1 MTDLRECRHGE
12 EGAAAD
18 PGLCSACSW
27 ERAVSDVTRA
37 RMNLGTALVADAELA
52 SEPARAY
59 LDGELVAEVR
69 TTPDG
74 RPNALLVRLP

>member
-1 MTDLRECRHGE
+1 MIDPSECRHGE

-18 PGLCSACSW
+18 HRLCSACSW

-37 RMNLGTALVADAELA
+37 RMVFGLALVAEAELA
-52 SEPARAY
+52 SAPARAY
-59 LDGELVAEVR
+59 LDGDLVAEVR

-74 RPNALLVRLP
+74 RPAALLVRLP

>member
-1 MTDLRECRHGE
+1 M
-12 EGAAAD
+12 
-18 PGLCSACSW
+18 SK
-27 ERAVSDVTRA
+27 VTRA
-37 RMNLGTALVADAELA
+37 RMNLATALVADAELA
-52 SEPARAY
+52 AEPARAY

>member
-1 MTDLRECRHGE
+1 MDLRECRHGE

-18 PGLCSACSW
+18 HGLCSACSW
-27 ERAVSDVTRA
+27 ERAVSEVTRA

-52 SEPARAY
+52 AEPARAY
-59 LDGELVAEVR
+59 LDGDLVAEVR

-74 RPNALLVRLP
+74 RPTVLLVRLP